1 MLVSCLT
8 GCFWLLLDFGLIDLF
23 VLTLGLYLMCL
34 IVLRADYGF
43 VCLIWVF
50 WLWVMV
56 ACYLG

>member
-8 GCFWLLLDFGLIDLF
+8 GCFWLLLDFGLTDLF

-43 VCLIWVF
+43 VCLV
-50 WLWVMV
+50 
-56 ACYLG
+56 